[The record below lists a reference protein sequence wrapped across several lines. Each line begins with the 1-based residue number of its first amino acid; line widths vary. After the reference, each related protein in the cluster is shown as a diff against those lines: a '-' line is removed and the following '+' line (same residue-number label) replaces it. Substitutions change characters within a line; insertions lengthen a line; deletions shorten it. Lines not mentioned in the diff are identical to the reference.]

1 MKNKSINNFIIER
14 FNNKL
19 KLHGNSVKSVGW
31 DTKKNQTIRFERS
44 IYNFK
49 LDNKKILD
57 VGCGLADFYTFL
69 KKKNSNSSILE

>member
-31 DTKKNQTIRFERS
+31 DTKKKSN
-44 IYNFK
+44 N
-49 LDNKKILD
+49 
-57 VGCGLADFYTFL
+57 TF
-69 KKKNSNSSILE
+69 